1 MEPLVRWIE
10 ETPRERIIERA
21 ALRISQG
28 EVGYRDLM
36 AGTFLAAIR
45 NIKPRPVGFKFH
57 AVMAIHSAHLIA
69 QQCSLEHQLLPM
81 YWALDNFKSAQEQD
95 RREGDWTLGRVDE
108 GHIPAPTQAASLFES
123 AMNSWDPD
131 KADTATASLCRSAG
145 ALEVM
150 ELFFKFAIRD
160 QRNIGHKPIFAM
172 QCWRTLNTIGW
183 QHAEPVLRSLAFGLL
198 DLQGDSHRAPAGPYQ
213 HNAELATRV
222 REGWPVGTKDQSATV
237 DFLNTLRAATAEE
250 AGTAA
255 LDHLNRGI
263 DPGSLWDAVLLAGSE
278 MLMNAPGII
287 PLHAVTA
294 ANALHYIYFASGVAT
309 TRLLCLLQ
317 AASWMPLYRARLQK
331 APTLR
336 IDTIEPIDLSKFDSA
351 NWREGMMEALASD
364 RMRAARIVV
373 AALRADSDPEPLFRA
388 ARGLIVRKG
397 GDSHQYKYGAAA
409 WEEALLATDPAWR
422 APLAA
427 AITAYTPAPN
437 DGDTAVFT
445 RVQDCARKL

>member
-1 MEPLVRWIE
+1 
-10 ETPRERIIERA
+10 
-21 ALRISQG
+21 
-28 EVGYRDLM
+28 
-36 AGTFLAAIR
+36 
-45 NIKPRPVGFKFH
+45 
-57 AVMAIHSAHLIA
+57 
-69 QQCSLEHQLLPM
+69 
-81 YWALDNFKSAQEQD
+81 
-95 RREGDWTLGRVDE
+95 
-108 GHIPAPTQAASLFES
+108 
-123 AMNSWDPD
+123 
-131 KADTATASLCRSAG
+131 
-145 ALEVM
+145 
-150 ELFFKFAIRD
+150 
-160 QRNIGHKPIFAM
+160 
-172 QCWRTLNTIGW
+172 
-183 QHAEPVLRSLAFGLL
+183 VLRSLAFGLL